1 MSEPERFV
9 TTALKRKDVQLDVS
23 LRPQS
28 WGDFGGAQKLKER
41 FEIFIRAAR
50 DRNESLDHTLL
61 SGPPGLGKTTVAH
74 IIAREMGVNLIA
86 TSGPVIERPGDLA
99 GLLTNLQPRDILF
112 VDEVHRLSHVVEEYL
127 YPAMEDFKLD
137 IVIDS
142 GPSARSIRLNLK
154 KFTLVGA
161 TTRIGLL
168 TAPLRSRFGM
178 TVRLD
183 YYSPEELKGIVQ
195 RSARILNVEL
205 NEEGA
210 VEIARRSRGTPRI
223 ANTLL
228 KRIRDYAQIEADNFI
243 TADVADRA
251 LKMLGID
258 REGLD
263 DMDKRVVE
271 TIIHRFSGGPVGINT
286 IAVAV
291 GEEPDT
297 IEEVYEPYLIQKGFL
312 KRTPR
317 GRMATNL
324 AYQHLGLKPKA
335 EQRELF

>member
-1 MSEPERFV
+1 MSERFV
-9 TTALKRKDVQLDVS
+9 TSTLKRRDVQLDVS

-28 WGDFGGAQKLKER
+28 WDDFGGAKKVKER
-41 FEIFIRAAR
+41 FQIFIQAAQKR
-50 DRNESLDHTLL
+50 GECLDHTLL
-61 SGPPGLGKTTVAH
+61 SGPPGLGKTTLAY
-74 IIAREMGVNLIA
+74 IIAREMGVNVTA

-99 GLLTNLQPRDILF
+99 GLLTNLQLGDILF
-112 VDEVHRLSHVVEEYL
+112 VDEIHRLSRVVEEYL

-161 TTRIGLL
+161 TTRVGLL

-178 TVRLD
+178 TMRLD
-183 YYSPEELKGIVQ
+183 YYSPEELRGIVQ

-205 NEEGA
+205 HDSGA
-210 VEIARRSRGTPRI
+210 IEIAQRSRGTPRI
-223 ANTLL
+223 GNTLL
-228 KRIRDYAQIEADNFI
+228 KRIRDYAQIEANNVI
-243 TADVADRA
+243 TAEVADHA

-258 REGLD
+258 KEGLD
-263 DMDKRVVE
+263 DMDKRIIE
-271 TIIHRFSGGPVGINT
+271 TIVHKFSGGPVGINT

-312 KRTPR
+312 KRTRR
-317 GRMATNL
+317 GRVATSL
-324 AYQHLGLKPKA
+324 AYEHLGVKA
-335 EQRELF
+335 VTEQRELF

>member
-1 MSEPERFV
+1 MSERFV
-9 TTALKRKDVQLDVS
+9 TSALKRRDVQLDVS
-23 LRPQS
+23 LRPES
-28 WGDFGGAQKLKER
+28 WGDFGGGQKLKER
-41 FEIFIRAAR
+41 FQIFIQAAR
-50 DRNESLDHTLL
+50 DRGEHLDHTLL

-74 IIAREMGVNLIA
+74 IIAREMEVNLTA

-99 GLLTNLQPRDILF
+99 GLLTNLQARDILF
-112 VDEVHRLSHVVEEYL
+112 VDEVHRLSRVVEEYL

-154 KFTLVGA
+154 KFTLIGA

-183 YYSPEELKGIVQ
+183 YYSPEELKLIVQ
-195 RSARILNVEL
+195 RSSRILNVEL
-205 NEEGA
+205 DEEGA
-210 VEIARRSRGTPRI
+210 SEIARRSRGTPRI

-228 KRIRDYAQIEADNFI
+228 KRIRDYAQIEANNFI
-243 TADVADRA
+243 TAEVADRA
-251 LKMLGID
+251 LARLGID
-258 REGLD
+258 KEGLD
-263 DMDKRVVE
+263 DMDKRIME

-291 GEEPDT
+291 SEEADT
-297 IEEVYEPYLIQKGFL
+297 IEEVYEPYLIQRGFL
-312 KRTPR
+312 KRTRR
-317 GRMATNL
+317 GRVATEL
-324 AYQHLGLKPKA
+324 AYKHLGLKPSP
-335 EQRELF
+335 EQRQLF

>member
-1 MSEPERFV
+1 MSERFV
-9 TTALKRKDVQLDVS
+9 TSTLKRRDAKLDVS

-28 WGDFGGAQKLKER
+28 WGDFGGGRKLKER
-41 FEIFIRAAR
+41 FQIFIQAAR
-50 DRNESLDHTLL
+50 DRAESIDHTLL
-61 SGPPGLGKTTVAH
+61 SGPPGLGKTTLAH
-74 IIAREMGVNLIA
+74 IIAHEMGVNLTT

-99 GLLTNLQPRDILF
+99 GLLTNLQPGDILF
-112 VDEVHRLSHVVEEYL
+112 VDEIHRLSRVVEEYL

-154 KFTLVGA
+154 KFTLIGA

-183 YYSPEELKGIVQ
+183 YYPPDELKGIIQ

-205 NEEGA
+205 DDDGA
-210 VEIARRSRGTPRI
+210 LEIAQRARGTPRI

-228 KRIRDYAQIEADNFI
+228 KRIRDYAQIEANNFI
-243 TADVADRA
+243 TPDVADRA

-258 REGLD
+258 KEGLD
-263 DMDKRVVE
+263 DMDKRIME

-312 KRTPR
+312 KRTRR
-317 GRMATNL
+317 GRVATEL
-324 AYQHLGLKPKA
+324 VYKHFGVKPSA
-335 EQRELF
+335 QQRDLF

>member
-1 MSEPERFV
+1 MSERFV
-9 TTALKRKDVQLDVS
+9 TSALKRRDVQLDVS
-23 LRPQS
+23 LRPES
-28 WGDFGGAQKLKER
+28 WDDFGGGKKLKER
-41 FEIFIRAAR
+41 FQIFIQAAR
-50 DRNESLDHTLL
+50 DRGEHLDHTLL

-74 IIAREMGVNLIA
+74 IIARQMEVNLTA

-99 GLLTNLQPRDILF
+99 GLLTNLQHGDILF
-112 VDEVHRLSHVVEEYL
+112 VDEIHRLSRVVEEYL
-127 YPAMEDFKLD
+127 YPAMEDYKLD

-154 KFTLVGA
+154 KFTLIGA

-183 YYSPEELKGIVQ
+183 YYSPEELKGIVH
-195 RSARILNVEL
+195 RSSRILNVEL
-205 NEEGA
+205 DEDGA

-228 KRIRDYAQIEADNFI
+228 KRIRDYAQIEANNFI
-243 TADVADRA
+243 TAEVADRA

-258 REGLD
+258 QEGLD
-263 DMDKRVVE
+263 DMDKRIME
-271 TIIHRFSGGPVGINT
+271 AIIHRFSGGPVGINT

-312 KRTPR
+312 KRTRR
-317 GRMATNL
+317 GRVATEL
-324 AYQHLGLKPKA
+324 AYKHLGVKPTA
-335 EQRELF
+335 EQQQLF

>member
-1 MSEPERFV
+1 MSETFV
-9 TTALKRKDVQLDVS
+9 TSTLKRRDVQLDVS

-28 WGDFGGAQKLKER
+28 WDDFGGGGKLKER
-41 FEIFIRAAR
+41 FQIFIKAAR
-50 DRNESLDHTLL
+50 DRGESLDHTLL
-61 SGPPGLGKTTVAH
+61 SGPPGLGKTTLAY
-74 IIAREMGVNLIA
+74 IIAREMEVNITA

-99 GLLTNLQPRDILF
+99 GLLTNLQHGDILF

-127 YPAMEDFKLD
+127 YPAMEDYKLD

-154 KFTLVGA
+154 KFTLIGA
-161 TTRIGLL
+161 TTRVGLL

-183 YYSPEELKGIVQ
+183 FYSTDELKEIVR

-205 NEEGA
+205 DENGA
-210 VEIARRSRGTPRI
+210 QEIARRSRGTPRI

-228 KRIRDYAQIEADNFI
+228 KRIRDYAQIEANNFI
-243 TADVADRA
+243 TTEVADRA

-258 REGLD
+258 EEGLD
-263 DMDKRVVE
+263 DMDKRIIETVV
-271 TIIHRFSGGPVGINT
+271 HKFSGGPVGINT

-291 GEEPDT
+291 SEEAET
-297 IEEVYEPYLIQKGFL
+297 IEEVYEPYLIQRGFL
-312 KRTPR
+312 KRTRR
-317 GRMATNL
+317 GRVATDL
-324 AYQHLGLKPKA
+324 AYKHLGIAPQAQQK
-335 EQRELF
+335 ELF

>member
-74 IIAREMGVNLIA
+74 IIAREMDVNLIA

-99 GLLTNLQPRDILF
+99 GLLTNLQPGDILF

>member
-1 MSEPERFV
+1 MSERFV
-9 TTALKRKDVQLDVS
+9 TSALKRRDVQLDLS

-28 WGDFGGAQKLKER
+28 WEDFGGGQKLKER
-41 FEIFIRAAR
+41 FQIFIQAAL
-50 DRNESLDHTLL
+50 DRGESLDHTLL
-61 SGPPGLGKTTVAH
+61 SGPPGLGKTTLAH
-74 IIAREMGVNLIA
+74 IIAREMGVNLTA

-99 GLLTNLQPRDILF
+99 GLLTNLQPGDILF
-112 VDEVHRLSHVVEEYL
+112 VDEIHRLSRVVEEYL

-154 KFTLVGA
+154 KFTLIGA
-161 TTRIGLL
+161 TTRVGLL

-183 YYSPEELKGIVQ
+183 YYSPEELKGIVH
-195 RSARILNVEL
+195 RSARILNVQLDEK
-205 NEEGA
+205 GA
-210 VEIARRSRGTPRI
+210 VEIATRSRGTPRI

-228 KRIRDYAQIEADNFI
+228 KRIRDYAQIEANNYI
-243 TADVADRA
+243 TAEVADRA
-251 LKMLGID
+251 LQMLGID
-258 REGLD
+258 HEGLD
-263 DMDKRVVE
+263 DMDKRIME

-291 GEEPDT
+291 SEEPDT

-312 KRTPR
+312 KRTRR
-317 GRMATNL
+317 GRVATRL
-324 AYQHLGLKPKA
+324 AYQHLGLSIRA
-335 EQRELF
+335 EQAELF

>member
-1 MSEPERFV
+1 MSERFV
-9 TTALKRKDVQLDVS
+9 TSALKRRNVQLDVS
-23 LRPQS
+23 LRPES
-28 WGDFGGAQKLKER
+28 WGDFGGGKKLKER
-41 FEIFIRAAR
+41 FQIFIQAAR
-50 DRNESLDHTLL
+50 DRGEHLDHTLL

-74 IIAREMGVNLIA
+74 IIAREMEVNLTA

-99 GLLTNLQPRDILF
+99 GLLTNLQARDILF
-112 VDEVHRLSHVVEEYL
+112 VDEVHRLSRVVEEYL

-154 KFTLVGA
+154 KFTLIGA

-183 YYSPEELKGIVQ
+183 YYSPQELKQIVQ
-195 RSARILNVEL
+195 RSSRILNVEL
-205 NEEGA
+205 DEEGA
-210 VEIARRSRGTPRI
+210 SEIAQRSRGTPRI

-243 TADVADRA
+243 TAGVADRA
-251 LKMLGID
+251 LARLGID
-258 REGLD
+258 KQGLD
-263 DMDKRVVE
+263 DMDKRIME
-271 TIIHRFSGGPVGINT
+271 AIIHRFSGGPVGINT

-291 GEEPDT
+291 SEEPDT

-312 KRTPR
+312 KRTRR
-317 GRMATNL
+317 GRVATDL
-324 AYQHLGLKPKA
+324 AYKHLGVKPTA